1 MTDATPPLLETL
13 GKRGSDDPLL
23 AKARGKVRFDIVNG
37 RGRVTES
44 WLVRIDKGN
53 IKVSRGAGAADT
65 VFRAS
70 RDVFDDLGTGKENAF
85 TARLRGAIDVEGD
98 MRLAV
103 LFQRLLP
110 NPPSSGR
117 GRAGRSGRSR

>member
-1 MTDATPPLLETL
+1 MDVTPPLLETL

-23 AKARGKVRFDIVNG
+23 AKARGTVRFDIVNG
-37 RGRVTES
+37 RGRATES
-44 WLVRIDKGN
+44 WLVRFDKGN
-53 IKVSRGAGAADT
+53 IKVSRGAGTADT

-70 RDVFDDLGTGKENAF
+70 RDVFEDLGTGKENAF

>member
-1 MTDATPPLLETL
+1 VTDATPPLLETL

-23 AKARGKVRFDIVNG
+23 AKARGTVRFDIVNG
-37 RGRVTES
+37 RGRGTES
-44 WLVRIDKGN
+44 WLVRFDKGN
-53 IKVSRGAGAADT
+53 IKVSRGAGTADT

-70 RDVFDDLGTGKENAF
+70 RDVFDDLGTGKDNAF

>member
-1 MTDATPPLLETL
+1 MTEATPPLLETL

-23 AKARGKVRFDIVNG
+23 AKARGTVRFDIVNG
-37 RGRVTES
+37 RGRGTES
-44 WLVRIDKGN
+44 WLVRFDKGN
-53 IKVSRGAGAADT
+53 IKVSRGAGTADT

>member
-1 MTDATPPLLETL
+1 MDATPPLLETL
-13 GKRGSDDPLL
+13 GKRASDDPLL
-23 AKARGKVRFDIVNG
+23 AKARGTVRFDIVNG
-37 RGRVTES
+37 RGRGTES
-44 WLVRIDKGN
+44 WLVRFDKGN
-53 IKVSRGAGAADT
+53 IKVSRGAGTADT

>member
-1 MTDATPPLLETL
+1 VTDATPPLLETL

-23 AKARGKVRFDIVNG
+23 AKARGTVRFDIVNG
-37 RGRVTES
+37 RGRGTES
-44 WLVRIDKGN
+44 WLVRFDKGN
-53 IKVSRGAGAADT
+53 IKVSRGAGTADT

-70 RDVFDDLGTGKENAF
+70 RDVFDDLGTGKDNAF

-117 GRAGRSGRSR
+117 GRARRSGRSR

>member
-1 MTDATPPLLETL
+1 VTDATPPLLETL

-23 AKARGKVRFDIVNG
+23 AKARGTVRFDIVNG
-37 RGRVTES
+37 RGRGTES
-44 WLVRIDKGN
+44 WLVRFDKGN
-53 IKVSRGAGAADT
+53 IKVSRGAGTADT

>member
-1 MTDATPPLLETL
+1 MTEATPPLLETL

-23 AKARGKVRFDIVNG
+23 AKARGTVRFDIV
-37 RGRVTES
+37 S
-44 WLVRIDKGN
+44 WLVRLDKGN
-53 IKVSRGAGAADT
+53 IKVSRGAGTADT

>member
-1 MTDATPPLLETL
+1 VTGATPPLLETL
-13 GKRGSDDPLL
+13 GKRGSDDPLV
-23 AKARGKVRFDIVNG
+23 AKARGTVRFDIVNG
-37 RGRVTES
+37 RGRGTES
-44 WLVRIDKGN
+44 WLVRFDKGN
-53 IKVSRGAGAADT
+53 IKVSRGAGTADT

-110 NPPSSGR
+110 NPPSSGL